1 MVFEF
6 FQSKDIAIDL
16 GTANTLIYVCGQG
29 IVLDE
34 PSVVAIPNQEGGSA
48 KRKLQAAGKMAKA
61 MHGKEPVH
69 LRTVRPMKDGVITD
83 LALTEQ
89 MLNAF
94 VRKAMPGRHI
104 FRSAPRIVIGVP
116 CACTQV
122 ERRAIQ
128 QTALA
133 TGAKEVYL
141 LEEAMAAAIGAGMP
155 VHDATGS
162 MVVDIGGGT
171 TAVAIISLGGMVYKE
186 SVRVGG
192 DKLDEAIM
200 AYVRKKHGVLIG
212 EPTAENIKK
221 TVGSALASSE
231 PREMAVQGH
240 NIAMAGQQCLRINSN
255 EVLEA
260 MSEPLGQIVQAVK
273 NGLEN
278 APPELGADIAN
289 MGIVLTGG
297 GALLHGLDQLLSTET
312 GVPVF
317 IAQDPQACV
326 AKGCGMAVERL
337 NESVSLFI

>member
-1 MVFEF
+1 
-6 FQSKDIAIDL
+6 
-16 GTANTLIYVCGQG
+16 
-29 IVLDE
+29 
-34 PSVVAIPNQEGGSA
+34 
-48 KRKLQAAGKMAKA
+48 
-61 MHGKEPVH
+61 
-69 LRTVRPMKDGVITD
+69 
-83 LALTEQ
+83 
-89 MLNAF
+89 
-94 VRKAMPGRHI
+94 
-104 FRSAPRIVIGVP
+104 
-116 CACTQV
+116 
-122 ERRAIQ
+122 
-128 QTALA
+128 
-133 TGAKEVYL
+133 
-141 LEEAMAAAIGAGMP
+141 
-155 VHDATGS
+155 
-162 MVVDIGGGT
+162 
-171 TAVAIISLGGMVYKE
+171 MVYKE

-212 EPTAENIKK
+212 EATAENIKK

-231 PREMAVQGH
+231 PREMEVQGH

-255 EVLEA
+255 EVSEA

>member
-1 MVFEF
+1 MVLEF

-34 PSVVAIPNQEGGSA
+34 PSVVAIRKQEGPKV
-48 KRKLQAAGKMAKA
+48 KRKLHAAGQMAKA
-61 MHGKEPVH
+61 MQGKEPVN
-69 LRTVRPMKDGVITD
+69 LQTVRPMKDGVITD
-83 LALTEQ
+83 LAITEQ

-94 VRKAMPGRHI
+94 VRKAMPGRRL

-116 CACTQV
+116 SACTQI
-122 ERRAIQ
+122 ERRAIH
-128 QTALA
+128 QTALT

-141 LEEAMAAAIGAGMP
+141 LEDAMAAAIGAGLP
-155 VHDATGS
+155 VHEATGS

-200 AYVRKKHGVLIG
+200 AYVRKKHGVVIG
-212 EPTAENIKK
+212 EPTAENIKN
-221 TVGSALASSE
+221 TVGSALASDE
-231 PREMAVQGH
+231 PREMEFQGH

-255 EVLEA
+255 EVFEA
-260 MSEPLGQIVQAVK
+260 MSEPLGQIVKAIK
-273 NGLEN
+273 KGLEN

-289 MGIVLTGG
+289 MGMVLTGG
-297 GALLHGLDQLLSTET
+297 GALLHGLDQLLSAET

-317 IAQDPQACV
+317 IAPDPQACV

-337 NESVSLFI
+337 DESVSLFI